1 MNLVIRKDMT
11 VDSRTIAAGCG
22 IHHQTVIR
30 IISENL
36 GMLGCRLHIRRR
48 LGKSAEFR
56 AILTEDQVRTL
67 LGLFRATP
75 RVAAFSAHLAA
86 AFTLARADQGGIE
99 PEATPDTNERAALVA
114 AKDMLT
120 DAARLLQI
128 AAHLELRLIKL

>member
-30 IISENL
+30 IISKNL
-36 GMLGCRLHIRRR
+36 GVLGCRLHIRRR
-48 LGKSAEFR
+48 PGKSIEIR
-56 AILTEDQVRTL
+56 AILTKDQARAL

-75 RVAAFSAHLAA
+75 RVAAFAAHLAA

-99 PEATPDTNERAALVA
+99 PEATPDTDERAALVA
-114 AKDMLT
+114 AKDMLA